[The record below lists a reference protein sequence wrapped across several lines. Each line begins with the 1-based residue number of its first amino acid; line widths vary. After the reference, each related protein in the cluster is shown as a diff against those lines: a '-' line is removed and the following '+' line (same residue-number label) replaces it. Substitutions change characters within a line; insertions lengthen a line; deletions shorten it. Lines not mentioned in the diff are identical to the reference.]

1 MVVLTCGAS
10 ISGAI
15 GEDHTVQ
22 PEEVQPVQ
30 LLTPEGKLTENE
42 VYSPFIAGLSAEQLR
57 ELYRYMAMERRLD
70 AEATSLQRQGQLALW
85 APALGQE
92 AAQVGTIA
100 AIKSSDMV
108 FPTYRE
114 HAMALYRGISP
125 EQLLTLFR
133 ATRHT
138 GWDPS
143 EHNFHVYTLVL
154 AAQTLHA
161 AGWAMGI
168 NQDRRTGSIPRDRAE
183 DEIVVACIGD
193 GATSQGDMHES
204 MVFAASYELPL
215 LYFIQNNHWAIS
227 VPTRTQ
233 SRGPLVNR
241 AKGYGIEGVRVDGND
256 VLASYAVASRLSGDI
271 RAGRGPK
278 LIESVTYRMGAH
290 TTADDPTKYRSSAEE
305 QLWEGRDPI
314 RRFRTW
320 LSSEGHADE
329 SFFTDVDAEFKDLA
343 ADMRKSVLALESI
356 DLERV
361 FDTVYSEPH
370 RQVETEKAWL
380 KDYEAGFAE
389 EQTEA
394 GTAR

>member
-1 MVVLTCGAS
+1 M
-10 ISGAI
+10 
-15 GEDHTVQ
+15 Q
-22 PEEVQPVQ
+22 PQEVQPIQ
-30 LLTPEGKLTENE
+30 LLAPDGKLAEND
-42 VYSPFIAGLSAEQLR
+42 VYGPYIAALSGEELR
-57 ELYRYMAMERRLD
+57 ELYRYMVMERRLD

-100 AIKSSDMV
+100 ALKSSDMV

-114 HAMALYRGISP
+114 HAMALYRGIAP
-125 EQLLTLFR
+125 EELLTMFR

-138 GWDPS
+138 GWDPRQ
-143 EHNFHVYTLVL
+143 HNFQVYTLVL

-168 NQDRRTGSIPRDRAE
+168 NQDQRTGSIPRDRAE

-193 GATSQGDMHES
+193 GATSQGDVHES
-204 MVFAASYELPL
+204 MVFASSYELPM

-241 AKGYGIEGVRVDGND
+241 AQGYGFEGVRVDGND
-256 VLASYAVASRLSGDI
+256 VLASYAVATKLSAEI
-271 RAGRGPK
+271 RAGKGPK

-290 TTADDPTKYRSSAEE
+290 TTADDPTKYRSNQELE
-305 QLWEGRDPI
+305 LWEGRDPI
-314 RRFRTW
+314 RRYRSW
-320 LSSEGHADE
+320 LDSTGEADQAYFE
-329 SFFTDVDAEFKDLA
+329 QVDAESKDLA
-343 ADMRKSVLALESI
+343 SDMRKSVLALEPI
-356 DLERV
+356 DIERV

-370 RQVETEKAWL
+370 RQVEAEKAWL

-389 EQTEA
+389 ETTTEA
-394 GTAR
+394 GGTR

>member
-1 MVVLTCGAS
+1 MAILTCRVS
-10 ISGAI
+10 ISGAV

-30 LLTPEGKLTENE
+30 LLTPEGKLAENE
-42 VYSPFIAGLSAEQLR
+42 VYTPFIAELGAEQLR

-125 EQLLTLFR
+125 EELLTMFR

-138 GWDPS
+138 GWDPRK
-143 EHNFHVYTLVL
+143 HNFHIYTLVL

-168 NQDRRTGSIPRDRAE
+168 NQDLRMGSLSRDRAE

-193 GATSQGDMHES
+193 GATSQGDAHES

-233 SRGPLVNR
+233 SRSPLVNR
-241 AKGYGIEGVRVDGND
+241 ATGYGFEGVRVDGND
-256 VLASYAVASRLSGDI
+256 VLASYAVATKLSAEI
-271 RAGRGPK
+271 RAGAGPK

-290 TTADDPTKYRSSAEE
+290 TTADDPTKYRSSEEE
-305 QLWEGRDPI
+305 QLWKGRDPI
-314 RRFRTW
+314 ARYQTW
-320 LSSEGHADE
+320 LRAAGHADE
-329 SFFTDVDAEFKDLA
+329 GFFAEVDAEYKDLA
-343 ADMRKSVLALESI
+343 ADMRRSVLAMESI

-370 RQVETEKAWL
+370 GQVETEKAWL

-394 GTAR
+394 GTAG